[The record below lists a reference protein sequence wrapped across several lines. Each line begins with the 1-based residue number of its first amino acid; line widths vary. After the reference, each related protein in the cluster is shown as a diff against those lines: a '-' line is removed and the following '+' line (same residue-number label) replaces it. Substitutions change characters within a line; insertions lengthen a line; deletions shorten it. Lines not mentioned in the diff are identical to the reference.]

1 MKINNEYDLEIDGIG
16 TYILKYHYTSKVN
29 TPATKDVGYFG
40 TPHQALAGC
49 LRHGIIETDLKDLKT
64 VCDKLDKLK
73 ADIIK
78 AIKANGG
85 IK

>member
-1 MKINNEYDLEIDGIG
+1 MKINKDYDLEIDSIG

-40 TPHQALAGC
+40 TPHQALNGC
-49 LRHGIIETDLKDLKT
+49 LKHGIIQTDLKDLKT
-64 VCDKLDKLK
+64 VCDKLDELGE
-73 ADIIK
+73 DIKK
-78 AIKANGG
+78 AIKENGG